1 MMDKIELNQYV
12 KIVIVFALLLLCNNT
27 FAGATEA
34 KLQNFYTWLKPIV
47 NIILAIITL
56 GAAGRAIFKTFFK
69 HQEAGMEWIMFALG
83 CIMWGLWITFA
94 SEIIQNLGG
103 GTVIF

>member
-1 MMDKIELNQYV
+1 MRRHTTESILKYILL
-12 KIVIVFALLLLCNNT
+12 FAILMISADAI
-27 FAGATEA
+27 AGATQS
-34 KLQNFYTWLKPIV
+34 KLQNFYQWLKPIV

-94 SEIIQNLGG
+94 SEVIQTLGG
-103 GTVIF
+103 GSVIF

>member
-1 MMDKIELNQYV
+1 MERINGKRYAA
-12 KIVIVFALLLLCNNT
+12 VIFFTILLMVCNDV

-34 KLQNFYTWLKPIV
+34 KLQSFYSWLKPIV

-94 SEIIQNLGG
+94 SEIISNLGG
-103 GTVIF
+103 GSVIF

>member
-1 MMDKIELNQYV
+1 MKKIYWNQQLQF
-12 KIVIVFALLLLCNNT
+12 VIIIALFLLSQDV
-27 FAGATEA
+27 FAGATQS
-34 KLQNFYTWLKPIV
+34 KLQGFYAWLKPIV
-47 NIILAIITL
+47 NIILAILTL

-69 HQEAGMEWIMFALG
+69 HQEAGMEWLMFALG

-103 GTVIF
+103 GTVTF